1 MAERP
6 PRVLLIDDSE
16 GYVRM
21 AHKFLRR
28 YEYATNCELTNPCW
42 QCDYRRGC
50 RLKQARDWTQTTEI
64 LRRYGGE
71 VDAILLDVHFD
82 LPIEQLVAEPG
93 LPGATALDTDDP
105 DPVELENLRRYQG
118 FHILRRLRKRFGQVP
133 VVLMTSNTS
142 IAFNEPEI
150 EADLANEEYTQ
161 LFEDEE
167 ISAQSLAA
175 KIERARRMGQ
185 QQSTS
190 EDGTFFWG
198 TSRAMARIRRWLEVF
213 ARGDQPILLLGET
226 GTGKSFIAEQFIH
239 PLARPEKIFCAID
252 LATIPENLVAAE
264 LFGTS
269 KGAFSGA
276 VGRPGRFE
284 YASGGTLFLDE
295 IGNLSLE
302 LQKRL
307 LGVLQDRRV
316 TRLGENKPR
325 PVDVKLVVATN
336 EDLEERVRDGSFR
349 ADLYQRLNPAA
360 KVRLPPLRE
369 RKEDLRGMCSFLS
382 RRVFTSE
389 GNRKLLAEF
398 GTMFNIA
405 PSRVGASLT
414 FSQKI
419 RAAPADTVT
428 FQLAGLALDCLGQH
442 DFPGNTRQLEM
453 VLSNALLFSL
463 TDALAAGRVG
473 DRPVVAIDAQVLREL
488 IAASDLTR
496 PEQNAEPASEAQR
509 LIVELDPAD
518 TLNNASRNVEKQY
531 FEELYL
537 RCGGD
542 FERMARHLLSGPASK
557 NARKV
562 QLRFNNLGLSVRDL
576 RDRFG

>member
-1 MAERP
+1 MSETA

-42 QCDYRRGC
+42 KCDYRRGC
-50 RLKQARDWTQTTEI
+50 RLKQAHDWNETAEI
-64 LRRYGGE
+64 MRRYGGE

-82 LPIEQLVAEPG
+82 LPPEQLVAEPG
-93 LPGATALDTDDP
+93 LPGAGALAP
-105 DPVELENLRRYQG
+105 DADEAELENLRRYQG
-118 FHILRRLRKRFGQVP
+118 FHILRKLRRRYGQVP

-142 IAFNEPEI
+142 IAFNEAEI
-150 EADLANEEYTQ
+150 AADLGGEQYTQ

-185 QQSTS
+185 QQTAA
-190 EDGTFFWG
+190 EDGSFFWG
-198 TSRAMARIRRWLEVF
+198 TSRSMAHIRRWLEVF

-239 PLARPEKIFCAID
+239 PLARPEKVFCAID
-252 LATIPENLVAAE
+252 LATIPESLVAAE

-325 PVDVKLVVATN
+325 PVDVKVVVATN
-336 EDLEERVRDGSFR
+336 EDLEERVREGSFR

-360 KVRLPPLRE
+360 KVVLPPLRE
-369 RKEDLRGMCSFLS
+369 RKEDLRGMCTFLTQ
-382 RRVFTSE
+382 RVFGSE
-389 GNRKLLAEF
+389 GNRKLLADYADLF
-398 GTMFNIA
+398 GIA
-405 PSRVGASLT
+405 PTRVQAALT

-419 RAAPADTVT
+419 RSAPRDTVT
-428 FQLAGLALDCLGQH
+428 FQLAGLALDCLEQH

-453 VLSNALLFSL
+453 VLGNALLFSL

-473 DRPVVAIDAQVLREL
+473 DRPVVPIDAQVLREL

-496 PEQNAEPASEAQR
+496 DDADAAPEMDAQR
-509 LIVELDPAD
+509 LIVELTPCD
-518 TLNNASRNVEKQY
+518 TLNNTSRAVEKQY

-542 FERMARHLLSGPASK
+542 FERMARHLLNGAPRK

>member
-1 MAERP
+1 MSETS

-16 GYVRM
+16 GYVRL

-28 YEYATNCELTNPCW
+28 YEYATNCDLTNPCW
-42 QCDYRRGC
+42 ECDYRRGC
-50 RLKQARDWTQTTEI
+50 NLKQAHDWTEAAEI
-64 LRRYGGE
+64 MRRYGGE

-82 LPIEQLVAEPG
+82 LPEEQLLAEPG
-93 LPGATALDTDDP
+93 LPGAEGGGP
-105 DPVELENLRRYQG
+105 EELEKLRRFQG
-118 FHILRRLRKRFGQVP
+118 FHILRRLRRRYGQIP

-142 IAFNEPEI
+142 IAFNEEEI
-150 EADLANEEYTQ
+150 KNDLENEEYTQ

-175 KIERARRMGQ
+175 KIERALRMGQ
-185 QQSTS
+185 SQTAA
-190 EDGTFFWG
+190 EEGPFFWG
-198 TSRAMARIRRWLEVF
+198 TSRSMARIRRWLEVF
-213 ARGDQPILLLGET
+213 AQGDQPILLLGET

-239 PLARPEKIFCAID
+239 PQARPEKVFCSID

-264 LFGTS
+264 LFGTA

-295 IGNLSLE
+295 IGNLSQE

-316 TRLGENKPR
+316 TRLGENNPR

-336 EDLEERVRDGSFR
+336 EDLAERVREGSFR

-360 KVRLPPLRE
+360 KVVLPPLRD
-369 RKEDLRGMCSFLS
+369 RKEDLRGMCAFLV
-382 RRVFTSE
+382 RRVFVSP
-389 GNRKLLAEF
+389 GNQKLLSDF
-398 GTMFNIA
+398 GVLFGLNARTVSA
-405 PSRVGASLT
+405 VLT
-414 FSQKI
+414 FSQKL
-419 RAAPADTVT
+419 RPTPPGTVT
-428 FQLAGLALDCLGQH
+428 FQIAGLALDCLEEH

-453 VLSNALLFSL
+453 VLTNALLFSL

-488 IAASDLTR
+488 IAASDVGEEREVL
-496 PEQNAEPASEAQR
+496 AALDAQR
-509 LIVELDPAD
+509 MIVNVGASD
-518 TLNNASRNVEKQY
+518 TLNNASRDVERQY

-542 FERMARHLLSGPASK
+542 FERMAGHLLDGSAAK

-576 RDRFG
+576 RDRFS